1 MDSIWYH
8 VNWPTSSTESLSR
21 TFSMKS
27 CVSSPMLSEFE
38 ARRSVNLFECSEY
51 RSSIDLRA
59 LLNPC
64 NSYPFV
70 TAFSYHKNI
79 ELVSETMVYRQNKR
93 PCIFLGG
100 QQMRYIHKGGVEWI
114 PTFLLGMDLTNGWLF
129 PVWASCEYMSS
140 PCDCVCVCKWVL
152 SLLPYSSWLAS

>member
-70 TAFSYHKNI
+70 TAFSYCKNI
-79 ELVSETMVYRQNKR
+79 KLVSETMVYRQNKR
-93 PCIFLGG
+93 PCNLWVSSRWGT
-100 QQMRYIHKGGVEWI
+100 YIRGAWSEYLPFCWVW
-114 PTFLLGMDLTNGWLF
+114 TWLTDDCSQSEPHASTCPP
-129 PVWASCEYMSS
+129 PVTVSVSANEF
-140 PCDCVCVCKWVL
+140 
-152 SLLPYSSWLAS
+152 